1 MPKTSKWVFGI
12 VFRVLFLFTPAL
24 LSAQRT
30 QYCIDSERSFKE
42 GIDLF
47 QKQKFGAAQL
57 RFEEF
62 LKSDHPKTDYAL
74 STATY
79 YYAASAVELFHDNA
93 EYLMLSFIQK
103 FPHSNKVVQAYFQL
117 GKLYFRKKEY
127 PQAIAYFLKTDV
139 YQLNRDQVFEYY
151 YKIGYSR
158 FITEEY
164 EMALKDFAE
173 IKDKKNPYQV
183 PATYYFAHI
192 SYLNKN
198 YEVALQHFLR
208 IQQEKAF
215 SRIIPFYVAQIY
227 FVQGKY
233 KEAVTYAEPIADTLK
248 GKNLPIV
255 RRLLAESYFELKD
268 DAGAARN
275 YEAYMATGVTLD
287 RSGNYRLGI
296 SYYRLNR
303 FEDAALYLKNATS
316 EDDLMTQ
323 TAYYYMADCFL
334 KSGHKRIALDVLKL
348 AAGMNHDKRIA
359 REALFNF
366 AKLSYELGYN
376 PYNEAIDA
384 IQQYIE
390 KYPDAKNIE
399 EAYELMVNIYLNTQ
413 NYKDALASLQKIK
426 NKNTRLKIAEQRIY
440 YFRGIELF
448 NNLEYT
454 EAIRYFEEA
463 ISRNFDT
470 RITAESKFWKAEAH
484 YRSKDYSG
492 AQRMYEDFLTS
503 PSAKSVPYYNDAYYS
518 LAYARLKMKQYQ
530 EAATEFRNFV
540 TASGVADLRK
550 RHDAYLRLGDCYFML
565 RNYGKAIEFYDQAIE
580 IKQYKNDYAMYQ
592 KSLMQGLMGNH
603 EGKAATLKRTLNE
616 YPQSSFRDEMLYE
629 LGLANIRLGKTNEAV
644 KNFED
649 IVNSGSSSA
658 YLSSAYLQLGL
669 IYFNADNDREALGW
683 YKRVVDEYPNSQ
695 QAAKA
700 LKYIRTIYVDMGDI
714 DAYTTYVQG
723 LSNVEISMNSL
734 DSASYEAGANA
745 VEAGNC
751 TKAIDAFDKYIRN
764 FPKGV
769 YLLDANHYKAECH
782 YAQKE
787 YTQALPHY
795 QYIYRQRKNMYT
807 ENALNRAAYIL
818 EQKADSVGLIEVYT
832 LMEESAE
839 SPDVLKRARI
849 GLMRNYYKTGN
860 CEKTIEYAKKVLTYD
875 KLNEYVEE
883 EAHYFQAVCYLK
895 QNLLEEA
902 LAEYKK
908 VYSQIASEF
917 DIEAGYQVGEILY
930 RQQKYKD
937 AEKHLR
943 TAIKTMGADK
953 HRLALS
959 FILLSD
965 IYVAMDDLPQAK
977 SMLNTVINRHEGQDL
992 IQVAKEKLDAIL
1004 AKERQQNQR
1013 KFEQQMETIDPN
1025 EE

>member
-1 MPKTSKWVFGI
+1 MPKTRKWVLGNICLYI
-12 VFRVLFLFTPAL
+12 VIFMSAVLT
-24 LSAQRT
+24 AQRT
-30 QYCIDSERSFKE
+30 QYYLDTERSFKE

-47 QKQKFGAAQL
+47 QKQKYGAAQL

-62 LKSDHPKTDYAL
+62 LKSDDQKTDYAL

-79 YYAASAVELFHDNA
+79 YYAASSVELFHDNA
-93 EYLMLSFIQK
+93 EYLMLSFIHQ

-117 GKLYFRKKEY
+117 GKLYFRKKDY
-127 PQAIAYFLKTDV
+127 HQVIAYFLKTDV
-139 YQLNRDQVFEYY
+139 FQLNREQVFEYY
-151 YKIGYSR
+151 YKLGYSR
-158 FITEEY
+158 FITGEY
-164 EMALKDFAE
+164 DKALKDFAD

-192 SYLNKN
+192 SYFNKN

-208 IQQEKAF
+208 IQHEKAF

-268 DAGAARN
+268 DAGAVRN
-275 YEAYMATGVTLD
+275 YEAYIATGSSLD
-287 RSGNYRLGI
+287 RLGNYRLGI
-296 SYYRLNR
+296 SYYRLSR
-303 FEDAALYLKNATS
+303 FDDAALYLKNATS

-334 KSGHKRIALDVLKL
+334 KSDYKRMALDVLKL
-348 AAGMNHDKRIA
+348 AASMNHDKRIA

-399 EAYELMVNIYLNTQ
+399 DAYELMVNIYLNTQ
-413 NYKDALASLQKIK
+413 NYKDALISLQKIK

-448 NNLEYT
+448 NNLEFT
-454 EAIRYFEEA
+454 EAIRHFENA
-463 ISRNFDT
+463 VLKNFDT
-470 RITAESKFWKAEAH
+470 RITAESKYWMAESY
-484 YRSKDYSG
+484 YRNKDYKG

-503 PSAKSVPYYNDAYYS
+503 SAAKSISYYNDAYYN
-518 LAYARLKMKQYQ
+518 LGYARIKMKQYN
-530 EAATEFRNFV
+530 EAAVEFRNFI
-540 TASGVADLRK
+540 TAAAQADLRK
-550 RHDAYLRLGDCYFML
+550 QHDALLRLGDCYFMI
-565 RNYGKAIEFYDQAIE
+565 RNYAKAIEYYDQAIE
-580 IKQYKNDYAMYQ
+580 IKQYNNDYALYQ

-616 YPQSSFRDEMLYE
+616 YPQSAFRDEMLYE
-629 LGLANIRLGKTNEAV
+629 LGMANIRLGNTNEAV

-649 IVNSGSSSA
+649 IVNGGSSSA

-669 IYFNADNDREALGW
+669 IYFNADNNREALGW

-695 QAAKA
+695 HAAKA

-714 DAYTTYVQG
+714 DAYTQYVQG
-723 LSNVEISMNSL
+723 LNNVEVSMNSL

-751 TKAIDAFDKYIRN
+751 AKAIDAFDKYIRN
-764 FPKGV
+764 FPRGV

-782 YAQKE
+782 YTQKE
-787 YTQALPHY
+787 FSQALPHY
-795 QYIYRQRKNMYT
+795 QYIYRQRKNIYT
-807 ENALNRAAYIL
+807 ENALSRAAYIL
-818 EQKADSVGLIEVYT
+818 EQQADTNGLIEVYT

-839 SPDVLKRARI
+839 SPDVLKRSRI
-849 GLMRNYYKTGN
+849 GLMRNYYKTEN
-860 CEKTIEYAKKVLTYD
+860 CEKIIEYAKKVLTYE

-908 VYSQIASEF
+908 VYWQVASEF
-917 DIEAGYQVGEILY
+917 DIEAGYQIGDILF

-943 TAIKTMGADK
+943 AAIKTMGADK

-965 IYVAMDDLPQAK
+965 IYVAIDDLHQAK
-977 SMLNTVINRHEGQDL
+977 SMLNTVITHHDGEDL
-992 IQVAKEKLDAIL
+992 IKIAQKKLDAIL
-1004 AKERQQNQR
+1004 AAERLQNQPR
-1013 KFEQQMETIDPN
+1013 IEQEMETNDPD
-1025 EE
+1025 E

>member
-1 MPKTSKWVFGI
+1 MPKTSKWVPGI
-12 VFRVLFLFTPAL
+12 ISWLFLMCMSAVL
-24 LSAQRT
+24 YAQRT
-30 QYCIDSERSFKE
+30 QYYQDTERSFKE

-47 QKQKFGAAQL
+47 QKQKYGAAQL

-62 LKSDHPKTDYAL
+62 LKSDDQKTDYAL

-79 YYAASAVELFHDNA
+79 YYAASSVELFHDNA
-93 EYLMLSFIQK
+93 EYLMLSFIHQ

-117 GKLYFRKKEY
+117 GKLYFRKKDY
-127 PQAIAYFLKTDV
+127 PQTIAYFLKTDV
-139 YQLNRDQVFEYY
+139 FQLNRDQVYEYY
-151 YKIGYSR
+151 YKLGYSR
-158 FITEEY
+158 FNTGEY
-164 EMALKDFAE
+164 EKALKDFAE

-192 SYLNKN
+192 SYLQKN

-208 IQQEKAF
+208 IQHEKAF

-275 YEAYMATGVTLD
+275 YEAYLATGSSLD
-287 RSGNYRLGI
+287 RAGNYRLGI
-296 SYYRLNR
+296 SYYHLNR
-303 FEDAALYLKNATS
+303 FEDAVQYLKNATS

-323 TAYYYMADCFL
+323 TAYYYMADCYL
-334 KSGHKRIALDVLKL
+334 KSGNKRMALDVLKL
-348 AAGMNHDKRIA
+348 TAAMNHDKRIA
-359 REALFNF
+359 QEALFNF

-384 IQQYIE
+384 IQQYIQ

-413 NYKDALASLQKIK
+413 NYKDALVSLQKIK
-426 NKNTRLKIAEQRIY
+426 NKNIRLKIAEQRIY

-454 EAIRYFEEA
+454 EAIRHFEDA
-463 ISRNFDT
+463 ISKNFDP
-470 RITAESKFWKAEAH
+470 RIAVESKYWKAEAY
-484 YRSKDYSG
+484 YRIKNYNA

-503 PSAKSVPYYNDAYYS
+503 PLAKTTSFYHDAYYN
-518 LAYARLKMKQYQ
+518 LGYTYLKMKQYN

-540 TASGVADLRK
+540 TASAQPDLRK
-550 RHDAYLRLGDCYFML
+550 RHDAFLRLGDCYFMI
-565 RNYGKAIEFYDQAIE
+565 RNYEKAIEYYDQAIE
-580 IKQYKNDYAMYQ
+580 INQYKNDYALYQ

-603 EGKAATLKRTLNE
+603 EGKAVTLKHTLNE
-616 YPQSSFRDEMLYE
+616 YPQSAFREEMLYE
-629 LGLANIRLGKTNEAV
+629 LGMANIRLGKTNEAV

-669 IYFNADNDREALGW
+669 IYFNADNYREALGW

-695 QAAKA
+695 HAAKA
-700 LKYIRTIYVDMGDI
+700 IKYIRTIYVDMGDI
-714 DAYTTYVQG
+714 DAYTQYVQG
-723 LSNVEISMNSL
+723 LSNVEVSMNSL

-751 TKAIDAFDKYIRN
+751 AKAIDAFDKYIRN
-764 FPKGV
+764 FPRGV

-782 YAQKE
+782 YTQKE
-787 YTQALPHY
+787 FTQALPHY

-807 ENALNRAAYIL
+807 ENALNRAAFIL
-818 EQKADSVGLIEVYT
+818 EQQADSIGLIEVYT

-839 SPDVLKRARI
+839 SPDVLKRART

-860 CEKTIEYAKKVLTYD
+860 CAKTIEYATKVLTYD

-883 EAHYFQAVCYLK
+883 EAHYFLAVCYLK

-917 DIEAGYQVGEILY
+917 DIEAGYQIGEILF

-965 IYVAMDDLPQAK
+965 VYVAMDDLPQAK
-977 SMLNTVINRHEGQDL
+977 SMLNTVINRHDGQDL
-992 IQVAKEKLDAIL
+992 INIAKEKLEAIL
-1004 AKERQQNQR
+1004 DRERQQNQR
-1013 KFEQQMETIDPN
+1013 RFEQQMETNDPD